1 MVKKDKVTTS
11 LQFTSKVPS
20 KKQPRQRAG
29 QRKNRPEQS
38 YKPKGTKAKLI
49 RLFNQSQ
56 TVSKPIKN
64 TLVV

>member
-11 LQFTSKVPS
+11 LQFTPKVPS

-29 QRKNRPEQS
+29 QRKNRPDQS

-49 RLFNQSQ
+49 RLFNQSLN
-56 TVSKPIKN
+56 SF
-64 TLVV
+64 